1 MKSFK
6 QWSESVG
13 ASSAAVRGNY
23 SELGNLGADA
33 LASISADLQKL
44 AEVDPNGFVA
54 AVRFIKTKL
63 APHDRTAAAGLGVAA
78 NRAVKA
84 VGAAANQQE
93 MQ

>member
-1 MKSFK
+1 M
-6 QWSESVG
+6 
-13 ASSAAVRGNY
+13 ATAAAAVRGNY

-44 AEVDPNGFVA
+44 AVVDPDGFVA
-54 AVRFIKTKL
+54 AIRFIKTKL

-84 VGAAANQQE
+84 VGAANQQE